1 MKVNVYDLNGKPVEK
16 IELPKVFNEQLRPDL
31 IIRAVTSLQSK
42 RRQPYGP
49 DPLAGLRS
57 AAHYHG
63 RRRARHSMMMRDMD
77 RLPRLHATSPMMAFR
92 VRKVPSAVK
101 GRKAHPPKV
110 EKNWNEKI
118 NKKEKILAKKSAIA
132 ATADKEIVTKRGH
145 KFDNK
150 ITLPIVVDDKFQ
162 KIQKTKDVIKIL
174 DKIGIYNDII
184 RAENGKHIRSGKGKS
199 RGRKYKIPKS
209 LLIVS
214 TEAEILKSSK
224 NLIGVDVVTPK
235 EINIEHLAP
244 GGDAGRLTVF
254 TKSAIKE
261 IGGAK

>member
-1 MKVNVYDLNGKPVEK
+1 MVKVNVYGVDGSSSEK
-16 IELPKVFNEQLRPDL
+16 IDLPKVFNTSYRPD
-31 IIRAVTSLQSK
+31 IIRKSFNALRSNK
-42 RRQPYGP
+42 RQPYGP
-49 DPLAGLRS
+49 SPLAGTRHATASVGKGRGMSRVPRLTQ
-57 AAHYHG
+57 G
-63 RRRARHSMMMRDMD
+63 RRAA
-77 RLPRLHATSPMMAFR
+77 LAPC
-92 VRKVPSAVK
+92 VVG
-101 GRKAHPPKV
+101 GRRAHPPKV

-145 KFDNK
+145 KFDDK

-162 KIQKTKDVIKIL
+162 KIQKTKDVIKTL

-199 RGRKYKIPKS
+199 RGRKYKTPKS